1 MPITLDP
8 AAPVAG
14 FPVRHIELRDGIDTR
29 MLDTGV
35 PSGSDPAASPI
46 VLVHGLAA
54 SIEIWRD
61 VFPTLA
67 HHHRVLAFDLPGFG
81 HSDKPDADY
90 RAVPFFIPMLQ
101 AFLDAANIEKAHM
114 VGSSLGASL
123 LIRHGSRHPERYVSA
138 ICANPGGFGRY
149 IHPFLRVPT
158 VPGLGTILSRP
169 QRATNAIGVRVAVH
183 DKAKRTKALIDEA
196 DAFSRLP
203 GAHRAFVRTLR
214 GIATPLTVRELD
226 IFENEARAFD
236 ASGAPALVVWGKHD
250 RIFPV
255 KQTRV
260 AEDYMP
266 SARIEIM
273 DGVGH
278 YPQIDA
284 PDAFARMVLEQ
295 VRQIGTAT

>member
-1 MPITLDP
+1 MSIDLDP

-14 FPVRHIELRDGIDTR
+14 FATQRIALRDGVTTR
-29 MLDTGV
+29 WLDTGL
-35 PSGSDPAASPI
+35 PEGADPTELPV

-61 VFPTLA
+61 VLPLLA
-67 HHHRVLAFDLPGFG
+67 RHRRTIAFDLPGFG
-81 HSDKPDADY
+81 HADKPDADY
-90 RAVPFFIPMLQ
+90 RALPFFVPMLD
-101 AFLDAANIEKAHM
+101 AFLNAASIERAHM

-123 LIRHGSRHPERYVSA
+123 LIRHGSRHPERYASA
-138 ICANPGGFGRY
+138 VCANPGGFGRF

-158 VPGLGTILSRP
+158 VPGIGTVMSRP
-169 QRATNAIGVRVAVH
+169 QRATNAFGVRIAVH
-183 DKAKRTKALIDEA
+183 DRTRRTKALIDEA

-214 GIATPLTVRELD
+214 GIASPFTVKELD
-226 IFENEARAFD
+226 VFGEEARRFD
-236 ASGAPALVVWGKHD
+236 DAGIPTLVVWGQHD

-255 KQTRV
+255 RQTKAVRGSMPT
-260 AEDYMP
+260 AEVK
-266 SARIEIM
+266 IM

-284 PDAFARMVLEQ
+284 PDAFAAMVNARTE
-295 VRQIGTAT
+295 TASAGP